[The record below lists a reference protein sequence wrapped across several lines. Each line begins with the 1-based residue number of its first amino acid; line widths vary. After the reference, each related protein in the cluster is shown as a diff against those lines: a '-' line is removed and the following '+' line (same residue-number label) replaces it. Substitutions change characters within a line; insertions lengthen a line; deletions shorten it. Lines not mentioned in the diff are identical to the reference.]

1 MALLC
6 LLLQSQEK
14 GQLLFQRDSS
24 LCQQESKGEQKQL
37 TARQSDMPKIM
48 KQSVAQGGM

>member
-14 GQLLFQRDSS
+14 GQLLFS
-24 LCQQESKGEQKQL
+24 
-37 TARQSDMPKIM
+37 ARK
-48 KQSVAQGGM
+48 KAERGGSG